1 MKERAAGGLKLL
13 GVISLE
19 PWDDVWRRNQHL
31 VSELVGQ
38 GLVGQVRFVAPAA
51 KLRHVASAAPVP
63 GVQVLTPHLIVP
75 IRHGGRRLVAAEVA
89 HLMRGVDLLWI
100 NDAAVGVQCLR
111 SGQPAVYDVTD
122 DWREA
127 DLSTEDRRILI
138 DAETVLATKASTVVC
153 SQVLADRWLSRYGVS
168 PTVVQNGDDLEAHRL
183 AKPMTLPGHAPHA
196 VYVGTLHRERLDI
209 RLLVE
214 LAGAPQLG
222 QVDLVGPDCLDDES
236 RRLLLATG
244 KVVLHGPVAYNAVPG
259 VMAGADVLLCP
270 HLVDDF
276 TLSLDAIKSFEY
288 LATNRPVVATPSS
301 GFQLLAGTPGL
312 AVVSGSKF
320 VDAAVRAVERPGERW
335 SGRADEAGWPARAR
349 RFATALTAAV
359 SHA

>member
-1 MKERAAGGLKLL
+1 MHSLAVGRIERL
-13 GVISLE
+13 GVVSLE

-31 VSELVGQ
+31 VNELVGQ

-51 KLRHVASAAPVP
+51 KLRHVAAAKPIP
-63 GVQVLTPHLIVP
+63 RVQVRTPHLVMP
-75 IRHGGRRLVAAEVA
+75 TRYGGRRLVAAEVA
-89 HLMRGVDLLWI
+89 QLMRGMDLLWI
-100 NDAAVGVQCLR
+100 NDATVGVQCLR
-111 SGQPAVYDVTD
+111 PGQPAVYDVTD

-127 DLSTEDRRILI
+127 KLSTGDRSALI
-138 DAETVLATKASTVVC
+138 DAEAVLATRASTVVC

-168 PTVVQNGDDLEAHRL
+168 PVVVQNGVDLEAHRL
-183 AKPMTLPGHAPHA
+183 AKPVTLPGRGPHA

-244 KVVLHGPVAYNAVPG
+244 KVVLHGPVGYNAVPG

-270 HLVDDF
+270 HLVNDF

-288 LATNRPVVATPSS
+288 LATDRPVVATPSS

-312 AVVSGSKF
+312 AVVSGSEF
-320 VDAAVRAVERPGERW
+320 VDAVVHAVEQPGERW

-349 RFATALTAAV
+349 QFVAALDAAV
-359 SHA
+359 THA